1 MHLQAALSDH
11 GSMTRLEAIARLEA
25 HANQDPRITAT
36 LSHLAENDNDPH
48 MQVLLPRF
56 SNNWSKNWLG
66 LVSALVRQPG
76 VETPGYHQ
84 QPLWG

>member
-1 MHLQAALSDH
+1 MLLQAALSDH

-48 MQVLLPRF
+48 
-56 SNNWSKNWLG
+56 
-66 LVSALVRQPG
+66 VRDAAA
-76 VETPGYHQ
+76 EILQ
-84 QPLWG
+84 QLE